1 MADELSQSEI
11 DALLSQGL
19 SGASS
24 TAESTKDKSSQS
36 GSKTIKSPSMS
47 SGPINKD
54 IESLL
59 MDVSLNMKIEIGR
72 TKLSIDQVLRLR
84 EGSVVELDKVA
95 GDPVDILVNN
105 RLVAK
110 GEILVLNEA
119 FCIRITEI
127 VSPKERLARG
137 L

>member
-1 MADELSQSEI
+1 MADELSQAEI
-11 DALLSQGL
+11 DALLSQG
-19 SGASS
+19 ADDIEQPVKS
-24 TAESTKDKSSQS
+24 TKEESTNIRPIRK
-36 GSKTIKSPSMS
+36 PSTS
-47 SGPINKD
+47 AEGNVNRD

-72 TKLSIDQVLRLR
+72 TRLSIDQVLRLS
-84 EGSVVELDKVA
+84 EGSVIELDKAA
-95 GDPVDILVNN
+95 GDPVDILINN

-119 FCIRITEI
+119 FCVRITEI

>member
-1 MADELSQSEI
+1 MADELSQAEI
-11 DALLSQGL
+11 DALLAQGV
-19 SGASS
+19 SGAETEAS
-24 TAESTKDKSSQS
+24 TQTAKKTEKSA
-36 GSKTIKSPSMS
+36 PRAPLS
-47 SGPINKD
+47 SGPVNKD

-59 MDVSLNMKIEIGR
+59 MDVTLNMKIEIGR
-72 TKLSIDQVLRLR
+72 TRMSIDEVLRLR
-84 EGSVVELDKVA
+84 EGSVIELEKLA
-95 GDPVDILVNN
+95 GDPVDILIND

-119 FCIRITEI
+119 FCVRITEI